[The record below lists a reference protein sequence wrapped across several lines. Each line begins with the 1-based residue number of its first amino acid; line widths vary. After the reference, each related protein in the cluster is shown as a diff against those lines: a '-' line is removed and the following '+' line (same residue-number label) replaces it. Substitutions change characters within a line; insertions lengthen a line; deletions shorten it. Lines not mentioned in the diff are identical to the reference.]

1 MPETPAAFPVVPP
14 APPMIVVVSGPSGVG
29 KTVIC
34 DRLIRDDAT
43 LVNSVSATT
52 RPPRASEK
60 DGVQY
65 FFYSEDRFRKEIEGG
80 TFLEWAEVHGRL
92 YGTPRGPLE
101 SSLESGKSPV
111 LDVDVQGGR
120 SVKRLRPDAVLI
132 LVAPPSMTELER
144 RLRER
149 RTEDDEAVRR
159 RLAHAARELEA
170 WTDYDYLLVNDDLDA
185 TVGRARAILTA
196 ERASVAR
203 RRPTGAWQGP
213 A

>member
-1 MPETPAAFPVVPP
+1 MPETPAAIPVVPP

-34 DRLIRDDAT
+34 DRLIRGDDT

-52 RPPRASEK
+52 RPPRANEK

-65 FFYSEDRFRKEIEGG
+65 FFYSEERFRREIEDG

-101 SSLESGKSPV
+101 SNLESGKSPV

-159 RLAHAARELEA
+159 RLAHAARELAA
-170 WTDYDYLLVNDDLDA
+170 WTDYDYLLVNDDLEA
-185 TVGRARAILTA
+185 TVERARAILTA

-203 RRPTGAWQGP
+203 RRTAGG
-213 A
+213 